1 MKKFLLP
8 ILLSSLIS
16 SSFATCFDN
25 LKVGENFNKVSV
37 PTDKVVFQQTKEKV
51 LLTEFF
57 WYGCPHCY
65 SMEPMIKD
73 YLKKNPNVEFKR
85 YPLAYPNWASGSAY
99 FFTEEQL
106 GLFDKLH
113 QKSFDKIHKEHVDIL
128 NDKNERE
135 KFLKAEG
142 VDVAKFEE
150 TLKSFNINMKLKKG
164 LEDAKNYKL
173 TSAPSFVIN
182 NTYVVDP
189 GLGKGYEGT
198 IKNIDTIIKSVSDK
212 TCSIK

>member
-8 ILLSSLIS
+8 VLLSALIS
-16 SSFATCFDN
+16 TSFATCFDN
-25 LKVGENFNKVSV
+25 LKVGENYKKISIPSAQF
-37 PTDKVVFQQTKEKV
+37 VFKQTKDKV

-65 SMEPMIKD
+65 AMEPLVKD
-73 YLKKNPNVEFKR
+73 FLKKNPNVEFKR
-85 YPLAYPNWASGSAY
+85 YPLAYPNWASGTAY
-99 FFTEEQL
+99 FFTEQEL

-113 QKSFDKIHKEHVDIL
+113 QKSFDKIHKDHVDIL
-128 NDKNERE
+128 NNKEERE
-135 KFLKAEG
+135 KFLKSEG
-142 VDVAKFEE
+142 VDTKKFEE
-150 TLKSFNINMKLKKG
+150 TFASFNVNTQIKKG
-164 LEDAKNYKL
+164 FIDAKNYQL

-198 IKNIDTIIKSVSDK
+198 IKNIDTIVKSISDK
-212 TCSIK
+212 TCISK

>member
-8 ILLSSLIS
+8 IFLTALIS

-25 LKVGENFNKVSV
+25 LKVGENYNKILV
-37 PTDKVVFQQTKEKV
+37 PSEKV
-51 LLTEFF
+51 LFKQNKNKILLTEFF

-65 SMEPMIKD
+65 SLEPLIKD
-73 YLKKNPNVEFKR
+73 FLRKNPNVEFKR

-113 QKSFDKIHKEHVDIL
+113 QKSFDKIHKDHIDIL
-128 NDKNERE
+128 NNKVERE
-135 KFLKAEG
+135 KFLKEEG
-142 VDVAKFEE
+142 VDIKKFED
-150 TLKSFNINMKLKKG
+150 TLQSFNVNTQIKKG
-164 LEDAKNYKL
+164 FEDAKNYKL

-198 IKNIDTIIKSVSDK
+198 IKNIDIIIKSISDK
-212 TCSIK
+212 TCTPK

>member
-1 MKKFLLP
+1 MKKLLLP
-8 ILLSSLIS
+8 ILLSGLIS
-16 SSFATCFDN
+16 TSFATCFDN
-25 LKVGENFNKVSV
+25 LKLGDGYNKISV
-37 PTDKVVFQQTKEKV
+37 PVEQQVFKQSQDKV

-57 WYGCPHCY
+57 WYGCSHCY
-65 SMEPMIKD
+65 SMEPMVKE

-85 YPLAYPNWASGSAY
+85 YPLAYPNWKSGSAY
-99 FFTEEQL
+99 FFAEEQL

-128 NDKNERE
+128 NNAAERE

-142 VDVAKFEE
+142 VDSKKFEE
-150 TLKSFNINMKLKKG
+150 TLQSFNVNTQLKKG
-164 LEDAKNYKL
+164 LDYAKAYKL

-189 GLGKGYEGT
+189 ALGKGYEGT
-198 IKNIDTIIKSVSDK
+198 LKNIDTIVKSLSDK
-212 TCSIK
+212 TCVAK

>member
-1 MKKFLLP
+1 MKKLLLP
-8 ILLSSLIS
+8 ILLSALVST
-16 SSFATCFDN
+16 SFATCFDG
-25 LKVGENFNKVSV
+25 LKQGDSYNKISI
-37 PTDKVVFQQTKEKV
+37 PAEQQVFKQTQGKV

-65 SMEPMIKD
+65 AMEPMVQE

-85 YPLAYPNWASGSAY
+85 YPLAYPNWKSGSAY
-99 FFTEEQL
+99 FFAEEQL

-128 NDKNERE
+128 NDKNERA
-135 KFLKAEG
+135 KFLKSEG

-150 TLKSFNINMKLKKG
+150 ALQSFSVNNQLSKG
-164 LEDAKNYKL
+164 FTYAKNYKL

-189 GLGKGYEGT
+189 SLGKGYEGT
-198 IKNIDTIIKSVSDK
+198 IKNIDTIVKSVSDK
-212 TCSIK
+212 SCSVK